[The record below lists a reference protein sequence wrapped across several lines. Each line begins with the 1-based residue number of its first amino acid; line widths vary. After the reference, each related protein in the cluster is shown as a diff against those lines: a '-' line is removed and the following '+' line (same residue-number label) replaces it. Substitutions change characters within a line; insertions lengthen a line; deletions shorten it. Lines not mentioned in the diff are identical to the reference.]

1 MSSSSSLVVIEPVVA
16 KVKVKSS
23 PGGSRGIGDILPE
36 LPPLPR
42 EEDLFTPT
50 TTERQLTI
58 RKVDLRVSV
67 NMLMCK
73 MSKEEEKC
81 RVEVDKMS
89 VELELSKD
97 KVYLICNVLEGLRL
111 MKMKGRNV
119 YEWQGRAMLIPTM
132 MMLRKMAEKEDVMG
146 QLMMVRK
153 LVEKGGANV
162 KRAAEAGDS
171 SKETE
176 KLNVVMTTQK
186 VLMMFLASQD
196 SHIISL
202 EEMLI
207 LTRGSDL
214 SKLKKRMAKK
224 RIDDIC
230 KILAGIGLLEVQA
243 QDDENSFKYV
253 GPEVPKIAIVD
264 SNEKV
269 EGQVIE
275 DITGEMLEE
284 VTAVQNIL
292 EDGMEVVD

>member
-42 EEDLFTPT
+42 EEDLFTAP
-50 TTERQLTI
+50 TERELNNS
-58 RKVDLRVSV
+58 KVDLRVSV

-73 MSKEEEKC
+73 MSKEEEKS

-97 KVYLICNVLEGLRL
+97 KVYIICNVLEGLRL

-146 QLMMVRK
+146 QLMMARK
-153 LVEKGGANV
+153 LVDKSGANV
-162 KRAAEAGDS
+162 KRAAEAVGS

-214 SKLKKRMAKK
+214 SKLKRRMAKK

-230 KILAGIGLLEVQA
+230 KILAGIGLLEVEA
-243 QDDENSFKYV
+243 QYDENSFKYV

>member
-42 EEDLFTPT
+42 EEDLFTPP
-50 TTERQLTI
+50 TERELNNS
-58 RKVDLRVSV
+58 KVDLRVSV

-73 MSKEEEKC
+73 MSKEEEKS

-146 QLMMVRK
+146 QLMMARK

-186 VLMMFLASQD
+186 VLMMFLASQE
-196 SHIISL
+196 SQIISL

-230 KILAGIGLLEVQA
+230 KILAGIGLLEVEA
-243 QDDENSFKYV
+243 QYDENSFKYV

>member
-1 MSSSSSLVVIEPVVA
+1 
-16 KVKVKSS
+16 
-23 PGGSRGIGDILPE
+23 
-36 LPPLPR
+36 
-42 EEDLFTPT
+42 
-50 TTERQLTI
+50 
-58 RKVDLRVSV
+58 
-67 NMLMCK
+67 
-73 MSKEEEKC
+73 
-81 RVEVDKMS
+81 
-89 VELELSKD
+89 
-97 KVYLICNVLEGLRL
+97 
-111 MKMKGRNV
+111 
-119 YEWQGRAMLIPTM
+119 
-132 MMLRKMAEKEDVMG
+132 MG
-146 QLMMVRK
+146 QLMMARK

-186 VLMMFLASQD
+186 VLMMFLASQE
-196 SHIISL
+196 SQIISL

-207 LTRGSDL
+207 LIHGSDL
-214 SKLKKRMAKK
+214 TKLKRRMSKK

-230 KILAGIGLLEVQA
+230 KILAGIGLLEVEA

>member
-1 MSSSSSLVVIEPVVA
+1 
-16 KVKVKSS
+16 
-23 PGGSRGIGDILPE
+23 
-36 LPPLPR
+36 
-42 EEDLFTPT
+42 
-50 TTERQLTI
+50 
-58 RKVDLRVSV
+58 
-67 NMLMCK
+67 
-73 MSKEEEKC
+73 
-81 RVEVDKMS
+81 
-89 VELELSKD
+89 
-97 KVYLICNVLEGLRL
+97 
-111 MKMKGRNV
+111 
-119 YEWQGRAMLIPTM
+119 
-132 MMLRKMAEKEDVMG
+132 MG
-146 QLMMVRK
+146 QLMMARK
-153 LVEKGGANV
+153 LVDKSGANV
-162 KRAAEAGDS
+162 KRAAEAVS
-171 SKETE
+171 SIKETE

-186 VLMMFLASQD
+186 VFLASQD
-196 SHIISL
+196 SHIITL

-230 KILAGIGLLEVQA
+230 KILAGIGLLEVEA